1 MQPSSIENLL
11 IKNQLI
17 ESRLIENDLI
27 ESLLGH
33 SRHHCAQAL
42 SNQGI
47 NSIEFGHWLAIP
59 SQQLLLVF
67 RHQRCVAV
75 DAYQIA
81 A

>member
-1 MQPSSIENLL
+1 MQHTL
-11 IKNQLI
+11 ITNHIVNNKLI
-17 ESRLIENDLI
+17 AGQLI

-33 SRHHCAQAL
+33 SRHHCAQIL

-47 NSIEFGHWLAIP
+47 DSIEFGHWLAIP
-59 SQQLLLVF
+59 SQQVLLVF
-67 RHQRCVAV
+67 RHQRCVAI

>member
-1 MQPSSIENLL
+1 MQHTL
-11 IKNQLI
+11 ITNHLINNKLI
-17 ESRLIENDLI
+17 EGQLI

-33 SRHHCAQAL
+33 SRHHCAQHL

-47 NSIEFGHWLAIP
+47 DSIEFGHWLAIP
-59 SQQLLLVF
+59 SQQVLLVF
-67 RHQRCVAV
+67 RHQRCVAI